1 MLTNKNPNANK
12 LSWVIDNEALAK
24 QSRYPLGRCVSRWGH
39 HEPNRWG
46 QRGQTTVGGL
56 IALKLLT
63 SSMAQLMSSSE
74 WEEGQTT
81 VGRPIILKLLTSW
94 IVDKLDDSIVEQH

>member
-1 MLTNKNPNANK
+1 M
-12 LSWVIDNEALAK
+12 SVVINNEALAK
-24 QSRYPLGRCVSRWGH
+24 QSRYLLGRCVSRWG

-63 SSMAQLMSSSE
+63 SSMAQLMSSSKR
-74 WEEGQTT
+74 EEGQTT

-94 IVDKLDDSIVEQH
+94 MVDKLDDSIVEHH